1 MAIARALANQPRV
14 IFADEPTGELDQ
26 STGARILDLFARLH
40 MEKTTLVTVTHDAEV
55 AARAERVVEMSDG
68 RIVDDRP
75 GARTGDGA

>member
-1 MAIARALANQPRV
+1 
-14 IFADEPTGELDQ
+14 
-26 STGARILDLFARLH
+26 